1 MVRSYLLSIAILASS
16 VTRALAQLPPPPVVP
31 PVPNLNPS
39 SSLVLPQSP
48 PVPVSPGLG
57 GGGSVSSS
65 HFDQSGC
72 SVFRRGPCFP
82 NSLPPIGQD
91 LRLTIISTDETAA
104 ADQGDTPG
112 ADDRPLNSIRDLFA
126 ALRGCWVPP
135 PKDEAHQGMEYTIRF
150 ALKRDGTMIAVPR
163 RTYSSHDIPPATRDV
178 YRDAIDAALKRCIPL
193 HFSAGMAGA
202 VAGRPIAIRFV
213 DNRAI
218 DQNSPR

>member
-1 MVRSYLLSIAILASS
+1 MVRSYLLSIAISAFAM
-16 VTRALAQLPPPPVVP
+16 TRALAQLPPPPVVP
-31 PVPNLNPS
+31 SVPSLNPS
-39 SSLVLPQSP
+39 SSLVLPQPP

-57 GGGSVSSS
+57 GGGSVSIP
-65 HFDQSGC
+65 HFYHSGC

-82 NSLPPIGQD
+82 NYLPPIGQD
-91 LRLTIISTDETAA
+91 LRLTIVSTDENAA
-104 ADQGDTPG
+104 PDKVDSAG
-112 ADDRPLNSIRDLFA
+112 ADDRPLNSIRDMFA

-135 PKDEAHQGMEYTIRF
+135 LKDEAHHGMEYTIRF

-163 RTYSSHDIPPATRDV
+163 RTYSSHDIPAATRDV
-178 YRDAIDAALKRCIPL
+178 YREAIDAALRRCIPL

-218 DQNSPR
+218 DRQ